1 MADNLVA
8 NIFVSALEEAT
19 QKLVGSE
26 KKDKKK
32 VDKKKIA
39 SKEKAEAKKD
49 EEGDIL
55 IELDLINNKL
65 SDNLNILANIQMFEV
80 ESVNEKVLSLPASK
94 IKEKEKVASK
104 LEKEVEISKESS
116 EAKKTEEPVEGKVQ
130 EKIGADK
137 EDISEEERTKSLS
150 QRRPSQQQLDNVNL
164 QDMELLELVN
174 RLRTVEGFLTEQPVE
189 VGNEEKNEEEGRREK
204 PVEEKIVQ
212 EAVSSEKEEGLVNGT
227 GIIKG
232 VHENQNIIA
241 DIAEL
246 EAKRQLEIAQKVKQH
261 RDEIAAKLQQQQQQS
276 SRSPSRRRAE
286 IQIVVVEQERTPDR
300 KPEQH
305 PPAQPI
311 PYGGKPKI
319 NKITLGVF
327 LNLPPHVVAFNVYL
341 LETNSL
347 NVEKNIKMCS
357 KGKYKNK
364 EKEETKM
371 LQKSEENKS
380 LQNKKLLQKS
390 EKQPETDKNE
400 QSLIETEGYFTSSG
414 ENKREGIE
422 EEKNLDSQLLVRLK
436 PEVTLEKSEAEPL
449 SDISERTEDISERTG
464 DSGKRDQ
471 LRRKASFM
479 RD

>member
-1 MADNLVA
+1 M
-8 NIFVSALEEAT
+8 
-19 QKLVGSE
+19 
-26 KKDKKK
+26 
-32 VDKKKIA
+32 
-39 SKEKAEAKKD
+39 
-49 EEGDIL
+49 
-55 IELDLINNKL
+55 

-80 ESVNEKVLSLPASK
+80 ESVNKKVSSLPASK
-94 IKEKEKVASK
+94 IKEKEKIASK
-104 LEKEVEISKESS
+104 LEKEVEIGKESS
-116 EAKKTEEPVEGKVQ
+116 EAKRIEEPVEEIIQ
-130 EKIGADK
+130 EKVGADR
-137 EDISEEERTKSLS
+137 EDISEDERTKSLS

-189 VGNEEKNEEEGRREK
+189 VGNEEKKEEEGRMEQ

-212 EAVSSEKEEGLVNGT
+212 EAVQSEKEEFLVNGT
-227 GIIKG
+227 GTIKD
-232 VHENQNIIA
+232 VHENQNITA
-241 DIAEL
+241 DTAEL
-246 EAKRQLEIAQKVKQH
+246 EAKRQLEIAQKVQQH
-261 RDEIAAKLQQQQQQS
+261 RDELAAKQLQQQQS

-471 LRRKASFM
+471 LRRKAIPP
-479 RD
+479 

>member
-1 MADNLVA
+1 VADNLVA
-8 NIFVSALEEAT
+8 NIFINALEEAT
-19 QKLVGSE
+19 QKLVDSE
-26 KKDKKK
+26 KNKKK

-39 SKEKAEAKKD
+39 SKEKTEAKK
-49 EEGDIL
+49 ENEGDIL
-55 IELDLINNKL
+55 IEIDLINNKM
-65 SDNLNILANIQMFEV
+65 SDNLNILANIQVNTCRKIIDIFNSQMFEV
-80 ESVNEKVLSLPASK
+80 ESVNKKVLPLLPSMIHEKKKIASK
-94 IKEKEKVASK
+94 S
-104 LEKEVEISKESS
+104 EKEVEIRKETS
-116 EAKKTEEPVEGKVQ
+116 EAKKIEEPVEGKIQ
-130 EKIGADK
+130 EKIGIG

-150 QRRPSQQQLDNVNL
+150 QRRPSQQHLDNVNL
-164 QDMELLELVN
+164 QDMELLELVD

-189 VGNEEKNEEEGRREK
+189 VGNEEKNEEKGRREQ
-204 PVEEKIVQ
+204 PVGEKIVQ
-212 EAVSSEKEEGLVNGT
+212 EAVSSEKEELLVNGT
-227 GIIKG
+227 GIRD
-232 VHENQNIIA
+232 VDENQNIIA
-241 DIAEL
+241 DTAEL

-347 NVEKNIKMCS
+347 NVERNIKMGS
-357 KGKYKNK
+357 
-364 EKEETKM
+364 KM
-371 LQKSEENKS
+371 LQKFEENKL
-380 LQNKKLLQKS
+380 LQKQELLQKS

-400 QSLIETEGYFTSSG
+400 QSLIESEGYFTSSG
-414 ENKREGIE
+414 ENKTKGIE

-436 PEVTLEKSEAEPL
+436 PEGIGCVK
-449 SDISERTEDISERTG
+449 
-464 DSGKRDQ
+464 
-471 LRRKASFM
+471 KASRKYFKLSSFGKI
-479 RD
+479 RSGTSF